1 MISMKGNGMKMV
13 ESGFFREE
21 VECLPRDDLNALIDE
36 RVRYTI
42 RYAAEHSP
50 FYHAWF
56 RKHRIDPASVE
67 THEDL
72 IKLPLIS
79 GSTIRENQPP
89 VTKEFMFRSVEWSDV
104 FTIHETSGTS
114 GIPKSFFL
122 TWEDWLRYA
131 EKYARSFVSQGFS
144 HGDRIVICASYGM
157 NVGANTMTLA
167 ARDIHATIIPI
178 GKCNF
183 PARIINSYHPTGIVG
198 SVFKLLRL
206 AERMRAEGI
215 KPEESSI
222 RALIVGGES
231 FADESRAYVSEVW
244 DREVFNTYGSTEGTM
259 CGECHVRQG
268 LHVPEDLVHLDVY
281 DPTLGD
287 FVEDGE
293 CGRAVLT
300 TLLPVGGK
308 TGTLLINY
316 DTEDTTV
323 VTTRD
328 TCPCGRT
335 HMKIMNPQ
343 REAETVWILGTPVN
357 RVDIERGVF
366 QRENMEYLSGEY
378 EAFVYESEET
388 ADTVLRV
395 SFETKGVITGPEKE
409 LVMANF
415 KRSFYRYKTALSR
428 LSSDTFSL
436 VFSFTEQGGLELSRI
451 KGRPKRLV
459 DRRS

>member
-1 MISMKGNGMKMV
+1 MAM
-13 ESGFFREE
+13 ERTGFFREE
-21 VECLPRDDLNALIDE
+21 VERLSREDLNSLIDD

-42 RYAAEHSP
+42 DYAATHSP
-50 FYHAWF
+50 FYRTWF
-56 RKHRIDPASVE
+56 RHHRIDPGSVR

-72 IKLPLIS
+72 VNLPIIS
-79 GSTIRENQPP
+79 GKTIRENQPP
-89 VTKEFMFRSVEWSDV
+89 VTKEFMFRSVDWKEV

-122 TWEDWLRYA
+122 TWDDWLRYA

-144 HGDRIVICASYGM
+144 EGDRIVICASYGM

-183 PARIINSYHPTGIVG
+183 PGRIITNYHPTGIVG

-206 AERMRAEGI
+206 AASMKAEGI
-215 KPEESSI
+215 RPGDTSVKG
-222 RALIVGGES
+222 LIVGGES
-231 FADESRAYVSEVW
+231 FADESRAYLSEVW
-244 DREVFNTYGSTEGTM
+244 ERDVFNTYGSTEGTM
-259 CGECHVRQG
+259 CGECTVRQG

-281 DPTLGD
+281 DPSLQS
-287 FVEDGE
+287 FVNDGE

-300 TLLPVGGK
+300 TLIPVGGRA
-308 TGTLLINY
+308 GTLLINY

-328 TCPCGRT
+328 PCPCGRT

-343 REAETVWILGTPVN
+343 REAETSWILGTPVN

-366 QRENMEYLSGEY
+366 QRENMDYLSGEY
-378 EAFVYESEET
+378 EACIYEGEET
-388 ADTVLRV
+388 AETVLKV
-395 SFETKGVITGPEKE
+395 SMEIQRDMTAAERE
-409 LVMANF
+409 LVKENF
-415 KRSFYRYKTALSR
+415 RKSFYRYKAALLH
-428 LSSDTFSL
+428 LSGETFSL
-436 VFSFTEQGGLELSRI
+436 EFSFPGAGGLELSKI

-459 DRRS
+459 DLRR